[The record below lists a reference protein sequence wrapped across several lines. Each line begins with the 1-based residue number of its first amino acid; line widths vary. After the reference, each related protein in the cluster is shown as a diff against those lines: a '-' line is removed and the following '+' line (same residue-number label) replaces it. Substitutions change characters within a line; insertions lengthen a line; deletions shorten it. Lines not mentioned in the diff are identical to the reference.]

1 MGEKLAESKYLE
13 NGREKEARMTEIAM
27 GDCINLER
35 VGEEWRKTVIDRK
48 NLRLLIV
55 RKKWEEEKTM
65 ETEIMVNHPNFL
77 GLGGQRLRH
86 WALT

>member
-35 VGEEWRKTVIDRK
+35 VGEE
-48 NLRLLIV
+48 
-55 RKKWEEEKTM
+55 
-65 ETEIMVNHPNFL
+65 
-77 GLGGQRLRH
+77 
-86 WALT
+86 